1 MFKRARHCQGPAKL
15 APRIVATYTE
25 RVKPRAP
32 RGCTA
37 RGNPGASLR
46 AKGHWGSRT
55 VYGSSLA
62 LVALLLSACGGAGEA
77 PADGNASLEAV
88 LSIERV
94 QEAGREESRSASAL
108 AEFVILPSEL
118 DVHDTLGAAGLRSQ
132 LPEKMG
138 CSEIALGEV
147 PGRSNVTGSGATGS
161 AASRRFNLRQPL
173 ELLEAGEVSIQA
185 EDTVTRLALN
195 LFPPSG
201 SASGVIYTTPDQSAD
216 ALPPNA
222 AYSIRTT
229 GSGVIPPLTIDGHA
243 PAALADATI
252 GGVPFQRAQTLS
264 AGQPIDLT
272 WGEGSPGDR
281 VSVELADNERSLF
294 CTFADE
300 DGSGTLSSAV
310 TSHLTPGSTVHL
322 SLHRVR
328 EAVRLEAPNALK
340 PVLEGAGLDNLGLE
354 TTVRFDFEV
363 TAALRVE

>member
-1 MFKRARHCQGPAKL
+1 
-15 APRIVATYTE
+15 
-25 RVKPRAP
+25 
-32 RGCTA
+32 
-37 RGNPGASLR
+37 
-46 AKGHWGSRT
+46 
-55 VYGSSLA
+55 
-62 LVALLLSACGGAGEA
+62 
-77 PADGNASLEAV
+77 
-88 LSIERV
+88 
-94 QEAGREESRSASAL
+94 
-108 AEFVILPSEL
+108 VILPAEL

-132 LPEKMG
+132 LPEKLG
-138 CSEIALGEV
+138 CTEIAIGEV
-147 PGRSNVTGSGATGS
+147 PGRSTATDGMAAGSSVTGS

-216 ALPPNA
+216 ALPPNV

-229 GSGVIPPLTIDGHA
+229 GSGMIPPLTIDGHA

-252 GGVPFQRAQTLS
+252 GGVPFQRAQALS

-281 VSVELADNERSLF
+281 VSVELTDNERSLF

-340 PVLEGAGLDNLGLE
+340 PVLEGAGLDSLGLE